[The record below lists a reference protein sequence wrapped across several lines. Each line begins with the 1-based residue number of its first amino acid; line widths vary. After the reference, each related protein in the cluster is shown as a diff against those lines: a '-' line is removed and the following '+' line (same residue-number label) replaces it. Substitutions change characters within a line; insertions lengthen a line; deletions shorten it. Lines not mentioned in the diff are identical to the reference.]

1 MLTTTSLNDIDAL
14 VKQLSRESDK
24 WMSLAIAIDLADEV
38 LKVLLPNNEEWQK
51 QLNRNSRETGALPQP
66 LPLDTFKNQKQ
77 VKWFNA
83 HPESASARSAF
94 KLFNVQ
100 NCALESNFFWFSESA
115 TKQKIAAATEYSQN
129 WEDSELT
136 RKPQYKVGIDFFL
149 TPEANSLLVVLSNH
163 QKLRVLEPVS
173 YTHLTLPTK

>member
-1 MLTTTSLNDIDAL
+1 MLTTKTLNTIDNL
-14 VKQLSRESDK
+14 VKSLSTETDK

-38 LKVLLPNNEEWQK
+38 LKVLLPENSEWQK
-51 QLNRNSRETGALPQP
+51 QLNRDSRNSGVLPQP

-77 VKWFNA
+77 VTWFNI

-94 KLFNVQ
+94 KLFYADD
-100 NCALESNFFWFSESA
+100 CALESNFFWFSESA

-136 RKPQYKVGIDFFL
+136 RKHRLLPSYSYFIIGMNNNCLFL
-149 TPEANSLLVVLSNH
+149 DSNIFAPAPLVLL
-163 QKLRVLEPVS
+163 
-173 YTHLTLPTK
+173 

>member
-1 MLTTTSLNDIDAL
+1 MLTTKTLNTIDNL
-14 VKQLSRESDK
+14 VKSLSTETDK

-38 LKVLLPNNEEWQK
+38 LKVLLPENSEWQK
-51 QLNRNSRETGALPQP
+51 QLNRDSRNSGVLPQP

-77 VKWFNA
+77 VTWFNI

-94 KLFNVQ
+94 KLFYADD
-100 NCALESNFFWFSESA
+100 CALESNFFWFSESA

-136 RKPQYKVGIDFFL
+136 RKPEYKVGIDFFL
-149 TPEANSLLVVLSNH
+149 TPDANSLMVILSN
-163 QKLRVLEPVS
+163 QGYRQENADLQR
-173 YTHLTLPTK
+173 